1 MSENRP
7 VYRNVPVLIA
17 CAAFSLV
24 SVSEAQA
31 GAFGIREQSAY
42 SQGASFAGAATCGDS
57 IQGAFWNPAAI
68 GCADTITVEGSFSL
82 IIPQSDVETRPG
94 STFLGF
100 GDPGDIGKTA
110 LVPAAAVAVPIT
122 DAITFGVT
130 ANGPFGLATE
140 TNFNHAG
147 QVYARTGK
155 IFSLAITPTLAFE
168 LAPGLIL
175 GAGVSVQYFDL
186 VEFSRGL
193 GPLPGTPSGVLE
205 GDDIGVG
212 FTLGALFRP
221 APGTEIGIGYR
232 STISHT
238 LEGNQST
245 PAISVPVTADLET
258 PDLVTASV
266 RQRITD
272 QFTLL
277 GTIEWA
283 NWSRLGTIP
292 VLGPGGAVVST
303 LPLNYE
309 DGWFFALG
317 GEYMYDEDVTIRAGA
332 AWEVSPISTDTR
344 NISLP
349 DDDRLWLSLGA
360 TIKAS
365 ENMTLNAGYSFIT
378 TFDTQIDIVPGNPWF
393 AGPSF
398 VGEVDTNIHIL
409 AAGLKWQFS
418 TGEQEPLFVK
428 Y

>member
-1 MSENRP
+1 MMNHHRLLCGIS
-7 VYRNVPVLIA
+7 VL
-17 CAAFSLV
+17 AASAAISLV
-24 SVSEAQA
+24 AVSEAQA

-68 GCADTITVEGSFSL
+68 GCAETITSEGSFSL
-82 IIPQSDVETRPG
+82 IIPQSDVDARPG

-100 GDPGDIGKTA
+100 GSPGDIGKLA
-110 LVPAAAVAVPIT
+110 LVPATAVAVPIT
-122 DAITFGVT
+122 DSITFGIT

-140 TNFNHAG
+140 TNFTHAG

-168 LAPGLIL
+168 IAPGLIL

-186 VEFSRGL
+186 VEFSRAL

-232 STISHT
+232 STIAHT
-238 LEGNQST
+238 LEGSLRA
-245 PAISVPVTADLET
+245 PAIPVPVTADLDT
-258 PDLVTASV
+258 PDLITASF
-266 RQRITD
+266 RQQITD

-277 GTIEWA
+277 GTIEWSH
-283 NWSRLGTIP
+283 WSRLGTIP
-292 VLGPGGAVVST
+292 VIGPGGAVVST

-317 GEYMYDEDVTIRAGA
+317 GDYIYDEDVTLRAGV

-360 TIKAS
+360 TVKAT
-365 ENMTLNAGYSFIT
+365 ETMTFNAGYSFIT
-378 TFDTQIDIVPGNPWF
+378 TFDTQIELVPGNPWF
-393 AGPSF
+393 AGPAF
-398 VGEVDTNIHIL
+398 RGDVDTNIHIL
-409 AAGLKWQFS
+409 AAGFKWQFS